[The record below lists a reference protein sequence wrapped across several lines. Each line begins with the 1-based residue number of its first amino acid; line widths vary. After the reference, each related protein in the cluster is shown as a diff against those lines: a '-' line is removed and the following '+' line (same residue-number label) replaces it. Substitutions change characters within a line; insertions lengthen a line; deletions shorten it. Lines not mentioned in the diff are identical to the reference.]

1 MYAREISINK
11 LNSRSPHNTKSDQPT
26 KYTMSDGTKSLV
38 DEQFVRALAK
48 VLPKL
53 PGDFVFHHYHTKK
66 RQCKRSLIFQD
77 NVLDGFDEG
86 DDAEEAKAADES
98 ADKPTGSTESDELEK
113 LPEAKRESVSDS
125 GTTEAKDNEQKPV
138 TGVKE
143 AGVEE
148 DGVEEDG
155 VKKVSESDFK
165 GAGSLDGDKTAS
177 KSTDAAESKTIK
189 TVPPEILERRKKH
202 TVITHMFVLSYE
214 NTILFALEIYTFYDP
229 TGVTLFVSKAD
240 TTGQSPLV
248 DGESVRVSMK
258 DVSRAIIDVLLKHH
272 PGQRV
277 RICLFARPEKQ
288 YLFPF
293 SADYPKKHFLSGPQ
307 LTKWW
312 IACLD
317 GLLDDFENPTAT
329 LRIPGAENR
338 TIQSF
343 LEGLPRWTMG
353 DIFKYQKPEVG
364 EVPES
369 DAKLAIYQ
377 LPRFPDDPKSRFLDF
392 LASEGRT
399 TTCSIEMFWE
409 EIQGRQEFNAGI
421 MVGLMGVDGV
431 VKGETQPETEPASS
445 LSYKEFKNVREIIT
459 ESDYTTTELVIDA
472 NRELTEDGPAQSRV
486 GFKGQLERAAPV
498 ASELKRAPVVNTLDM
513 NLVRK
518 KKKTN

>member
-1 MYAREISINK
+1 
-11 LNSRSPHNTKSDQPT
+11 
-26 KYTMSDGTKSLV
+26 MSTETTSLV
-38 DEQFVRALAK
+38 DEHFVRALEK

-77 NVLDGFDEG
+77 DVLDGFDEG
-86 DDAEEAKAADES
+86 DDEVEEEKEGGDQSAEPKEGDGDSSEEPAEAKNGTTSESTEIKDKEEKTETEVKEADNGAVGVDDEKTDTLDV
-98 ADKPTGSTESDELEK
+98 ADKPEPK
-113 LPEAKRESVSDS
+113 
-125 GTTEAKDNEQKPV
+125 
-138 TGVKE
+138 
-143 AGVEE
+143 
-148 DGVEEDG
+148 
-155 VKKVSESDFK
+155 SESK
-165 GAGSLDGDKTAS
+165 PKV
-177 KSTDAAESKTIK
+177 
-189 TVPPEILERRKKH
+189 VPPEILERRKKH

-214 NTILFALEIYTFYDP
+214 KTILFALEIYTFYDP

-258 DVSRAIIDVLLKHH
+258 DVSRAIIDVLLKQH

-277 RICLFARPEKQ
+277 RVCLFARPEKQ

-312 IACLD
+312 IGCLD

-338 TIQSF
+338 TVQSF

-369 DAKLAIYQ
+369 DSKLAIYQ

-399 TTCSIEMFWE
+399 TTCNIEMFWE

-421 MVGLMGVDGV
+421 MVGLMGVDGF
-431 VKGETQPETEPASS
+431 VKGEKQPETEPASS

-486 GFKGQLERAAPV
+486 SFKGQLERAAAPPV
-498 ASELKRAPVVNTLDM
+498 SELKRAPVVNTLNM

>member
-1 MYAREISINK
+1 
-11 LNSRSPHNTKSDQPT
+11 
-26 KYTMSDGTKSLV
+26 MSVETSLV
-38 DEQFVRALAK
+38 DEQFVKALEK

-77 NVLDGFDEG
+77 DILDGFDEDDEDEVKEDEKEG
-86 DDAEEAKAADES
+86 DKEDASEAADSSEKP
-98 ADKPTGSTESDELEK
+98 ADSTESKDE
-113 LPEAKRESVSDS
+113 S
-125 GTTEAKDNEQKPV
+125 TTETTEIKDTTEEKAEEVDSEKNAETEKSS
-138 TGVKE
+138 E
-143 AGVEE
+143 AA
-148 DGVEEDG
+148 DA
-155 VKKVSESDFK
+155 SESK
-165 GAGSLDGDKTAS
+165 EEPAT
-177 KSTDAAESKTIK
+177 ESKTDAK
-189 TVPPEILERRKKH
+189 PAKVVPPEILERRKKH
-202 TVITHMFVLSYE
+202 TVTTHMFVLSYE
-214 NTILFALEIYTFYDP
+214 KTILFALEIYTFYDP

-258 DVSRAIIDVLLKHH
+258 DVSRAIIDVLLKQH

-312 IACLD
+312 MSCLD
-317 GLLDDFENPTAT
+317 GVLDDFENPTAT
-329 LRIPGAENR
+329 LRIPGAETR
-338 TIQSF
+338 TVQSF
-343 LEGLPRWTMG
+343 LEGLDRWTMG

-369 DAKLAIYQ
+369 DSNLAIYQ

-392 LASEGRT
+392 LATEGRT
-399 TTCSIEMFWE
+399 TTCSIDMFWE

-421 MVGLMGVDGV
+421 MVGLMGVDGT
-431 VKGETQPETEPASS
+431 VKGDKLPETDPASS

-486 GFKGQLERAAPV
+486 SFKGQLERAAPAV
-498 ASELKRAPVVNTLDM
+498 SELKRPVVNTLNM

>member
-1 MYAREISINK
+1 
-11 LNSRSPHNTKSDQPT
+11 
-26 KYTMSDGTKSLV
+26 MSVETTSLV
-38 DEQFVRALAK
+38 DEQFVRALEK

-77 NVLDGFDEG
+77 DVLDGFDEG
-86 DDAEEAKAADES
+86 DDEEVNEKEVKEGDGKEGDGEEGEDKSSESTDAKND
-98 ADKPTGSTESDELEK
+98 STES
-113 LPEAKRESVSDS
+113 S
-125 GTTEAKDNEQKPV
+125 GTAKSESTSEPTEIKDEEEK
-138 TGVKE
+138 TETEVKE
-143 AGVEE
+143 ADKGAIGKDDDEVDASNDTEKA
-148 DGVEEDG
+148 DSSDPTN
-155 VKKVSESDFK
+155 KSESK
-165 GAGSLDGDKTAS
+165 PATKPT
-177 KSTDAAESKTIK
+177 KV
-189 TVPPEILERRKKH
+189 VPPEILERRKKH

-214 NTILFALEIYTFYDP
+214 KTILFALEIYTFYDP

-258 DVSRAIIDVLLKHH
+258 DVSRAIIDVLLKQH

-312 IACLD
+312 IGCLD

-338 TIQSF
+338 TVQSF
-343 LEGLPRWTMG
+343 LEGLPKWTMG

-399 TTCSIEMFWE
+399 TTCNIEMFWE

-421 MVGLMGVDGV
+421 MVGLMGVDGF
-431 VKGETQPETEPASS
+431 VKGKKQPETEPASS

-459 ESDYTTTELVIDA
+459 ESDYTTTDLVIDA

-486 GFKGQLERAAPV
+486 NFKGQLERAAAPAV
-498 ASELKRAPVVNTLDM
+498 SELKRAPVVNTLNM